1 MLRLPRTDL
10 LLATTAGVLAP
21 FAFSPFT
28 AAPLMILCAAG
39 LFGSWR
45 IARTAR
51 ARALCGFLFGLGMFG
66 IGVSWV
72 YISLHRFGDM
82 DRTLAAVLVVLFVMF
97 LALFPAVIGYLSA
110 RLLPQ
115 RGIRAALGIPA
126 LWVIGEWLRGRL
138 FTGFPWLSFGYSQT
152 GHVLGSFGV
161 YGGVYA
167 VSFAVALLGSL
178 LAEVVLDTRFRT
190 VALMF
195 AATALLFMGAFATS
209 RISWVHPIG
218 TPIRVA
224 LVQGD
229 VSDSLKWG
237 PGELGSIV
245 DRYLRLTARGAPGTR
260 VAIWPETAIPEY
272 LSVLEPKVIPKLRRF
287 AAQHRMDLLVG
298 LIEDRGSRAY
308 NAVASIRTG
317 HRLRMYRK
325 RHLVP
330 FGEYLPWPHVLSPL
344 LDYLHIPMSSLN
356 AWHGTEAPL
365 PADGQELGVSICYE
379 DVFGRDIRRLLPAA
393 TVLVNVSDDG
403 WYGHSVARY
412 QHLQIARMRAIGAG
426 RFMLSDTNDGVTA
439 VINEHG
445 RVLERLPSF
454 KPGVLSASVQPYSGE
469 TPYVRF
475 GSGPTVALSILTV
488 LLARTRWPVRR
499 SKATGA

>member
-1 MLRLPRTDL
+1 
-10 LLATTAGVLAP
+10 
-21 FAFSPFT
+21 
-28 AAPLMILCAAG
+28 MILCAAG

-45 IARTAR
+45 IAHTAR

-82 DRTLAAVLVVLFVMF
+82 DRMLAIVLVALFVMF

-110 RLLPQ
+110 RLLPP
-115 RGIRAALGIPA
+115 RGMRATLGIPA

-152 GHVLGSFGV
+152 GHILGSFGV

-167 VSFAVALLGSL
+167 VSFAVALIGSL
-178 LAEVVLDTRFRT
+178 LAGAVLEMRRRTAAFAVAVTVVIFI
-190 VALMF
+190 
-195 AATALLFMGAFATS
+195 GAFAGS
-209 RISWVHPIG
+209 RISWVRPTG

-237 PGELGSIV
+237 PGELGHIV
-245 DRYLRLTARGAPGTR
+245 DRYLRLTARAVPGTR

-287 AAQHRMDLLVG
+287 AARHHMDLLVG
-298 LIEDRGSRAY
+298 LIEDRGARAY

-317 HRLRMYRK
+317 HRLRLYRK

-344 LDYLHIPMSSLN
+344 LDYLHIPMSGLN

-379 DVFGRDIRRLLPAA
+379 DVFGRDVRRLLPAA

-412 QHLQIARMRAIGAG
+412 QHLQIARMRAIENG

-439 VINEHG
+439 VIDKNG
-445 RVLERLPSF
+445 RVLKRLPSF
-454 KPGVLSASVQPYSGE
+454 KPAVLSASVQPYSGR

-499 SKATGA
+499 SKTAG

>member
-1 MLRLPRTDL
+1 
-10 LLATTAGVLAP
+10 
-21 FAFSPFT
+21 
-28 AAPLMILCAAG
+28 MILCAAG

-45 IARTAR
+45 IAHTAR

-82 DRTLAAVLVVLFVMF
+82 DRMLAIVLVALFVMF

-110 RLLPQ
+110 RLLPP
-115 RGIRAALGIPA
+115 RGMRATLGIPA

-152 GHVLGSFGV
+152 GHILGSFGV

-167 VSFAVALLGSL
+167 VSFAVALIGSL
-178 LAEVVLDTRFRT
+178 LAGAVLEMRRRTAAFAVAVTVVIFI
-190 VALMF
+190 
-195 AATALLFMGAFATS
+195 GAFAGS
-209 RISWVHPIG
+209 RISWVRPTG

-237 PGELGSIV
+237 PGELGHIV
-245 DRYLRLTARGAPGTR
+245 DRYLRLTARAVPGTR

-287 AAQHRMDLLVG
+287 AARHHMDLLVG
-298 LIEDRGSRAY
+298 LIEDRGARAY

-317 HRLRMYRK
+317 HRLRLYRK

-344 LDYLHIPMSSLN
+344 LDYLHIPMSGLN

-379 DVFGRDIRRLLPAA
+379 DVFGRDVRRLLPAA

-412 QHLQIARMRAIGAG
+412 QHLQIARMRAIENG

-439 VINEHG
+439 VIDKNG
-445 RVLERLPSF
+445 RVLKRLPSF
-454 KPGVLSASVQPYSGE
+454 KPAVLSASVQPYSGK

-499 SKATGA
+499 SKTAG